1 MGQSCTFVRASSLD
15 PPHDLTTV
23 PQRALQRTLHYFDF
37 FDHALSL
44 EELNRFLSVVA
55 SVKAIRDS
63 VEHAVAEGV
72 VVFGNGYYGLRAE
85 TVALRAQHE
94 GLNTR
99 KMRSALRM
107 SRLIRMFPFVRGV
120 YLSGSLSKLG
130 VQSKD
135 DDLDF
140 FILTAPSRVWTAK
153 LLLIAFKKV
162 FLLDSEKYFCI
173 NLLMD
178 EEQLEIGKQNRYTAT
193 EVVSLRT
200 LTDPE
205 GRDRFLAANAWVK
218 EYFPNVMLPE
228 YSAPPK
234 RKRSVV
240 EELMNVFFGD
250 RLEAWAQRKF
260 TAHMRAHTDQKEGYY
275 EADSHSSAY
284 FPQSVEQRLL
294 AHLETFEDDK

>member
-1 MGQSCTFVRASSLD
+1 MIST
-15 PPHDLTTV
+15 PHS
-23 PQRALQRTLHYFDF
+23 ALLRTLHYFDF

-44 EELNRFLSVVA
+44 EELHRFLSVVA
-55 SVKAIRDS
+55 SVEAVRDS

-72 VVFGNGYYGLRAE
+72 VYSGNGYYGLREE
-85 TVALRAQHE
+85 TVALRKQYEA
-94 GLNTR
+94 LNAR
-99 KMRSALRM
+99 KMRSARRM

-130 VQSKD
+130 VQSKE

-178 EEQLEIGKQNRYTAT
+178 ETKLKVNKQNLYTAT
-193 EVVSLRT
+193 EVVTLVTLRGSA
-200 LTDPE
+200 
-205 GRDRFLAANAWVK
+205 GRERFLAANRWVQT
-218 EYFPNVMLPE
+218 YFPNVVLPE
-228 YSAPPK
+228 HSSPPK
-234 RKRSVV
+234 RKRGVV
-240 EELMNVFFGD
+240 EGLINMFFGD
-250 RLEAWAQRKF
+250 RLERWAQRKF
-260 TAHMRAHTDQKEGYY
+260 TAHMKAHTDQKEGYY

>member
-1 MGQSCTFVRASSLD
+1 M
-15 PPHDLTTV
+15 TTV
-23 PQRALQRTLHYFDF
+23 PQRALRRTLYYFDF

-44 EELNRFLSVVA
+44 EELHRFLSVP
-55 SVKAIRDS
+55 SS
-63 VEHAVAEGV
+63 VEAVCDSLERAVTDGV

-94 GLNTR
+94 GLNAR
-99 KMRSALRM
+99 KMRSARRM
-107 SRLIRMFPFVRGV
+107 SRLIRVFPFVRGV
-120 YLSGSLSKLG
+120 YLSGSLSKQG
-130 VQSKD
+130 VHSAE

-178 EEQLEIGKQNRYTAT
+178 ETKLEVTKRNLYTAT
-193 EVVSLRT
+193 EVVTLVTLRGSA
-200 LTDPE
+200 
-205 GRDRFLAANAWVK
+205 GRDRFLAANEWVQT
-218 EYFPNVMLPE
+218 YFPNVVLPE
-228 YSAPPK
+228 HPGAPE
-234 RKRSVV
+234 RKNGLL
-240 EELMNVFFGD
+240 EGALNVFFGE

-260 TAHMRAHTDQKEGYY
+260 AAHMQAHTDEREGYF
-275 EADSHSSAY
+275 EAEPHSSAY

-294 AHLETFEDDK
+294 AHLDTFEDDE

>member
-1 MGQSCTFVRASSLD
+1 LI
-15 PPHDLTTV
+15 TV
-23 PQRALQRTLHYFDF
+23 PQSAVLRTLHYFDF

-44 EELNRFLSVVA
+44 EELHEYLGVEAERVALQKTLEELVDNGNVKTVAGWYGLNKESVA
-55 SVKAIRDS
+55 SRSRFKLL
-63 VEHAVAEGV
+63 
-72 VVFGNGYYGLRAE
+72 NLKKLRQAKR
-85 TVALRAQHE
+85 VGRFI
-94 GLNTR
+94 N
-99 KMRSALRM
+99 K
-107 SRLIRMFPFVRGV
+107 FPFVRGV

-218 EYFPNVMLPE
+218 EYFPNVVLPQ

-240 EELMNVFFGD
+240 EGLMNVFFGD
-250 RLEAWAQRKF
+250 RLEAWVQRKF

>member
-1 MGQSCTFVRASSLD
+1 M
-15 PPHDLTTV
+15 
-23 PQRALQRTLHYFDF
+23 QRTLHYFDF

-44 EELNRFLSVVA
+44 EELHRFLSVPA
-55 SVKAIRDS
+55 SVVDVRDS
-63 VEHAVAEGV
+63 VERAVAEGLV
-72 VVFGNGYYGLRAE
+72 YSGNGYYGLREE
-85 TVALRAQHE
+85 TVALRAQYE
-94 GLNTR
+94 ALNAR
-99 KMRSALRM
+99 KMRSARRM

-130 VQSKD
+130 VQSKE

-178 EEQLEIGKQNRYTAT
+178 ETKLEVAKRNLYTAT
-193 EVVSLRT
+193 EVVTLVTLR
-200 LTDPE
+200 
-205 GRDRFLAANAWVK
+205 GSAGKDRFLAANRWVQT
-218 EYFPNVMLPE
+218 YFPNVVLPE
-228 YSAPPK
+228 HSSPPQ
-234 RKRSVV
+234 RKRGVV
-240 EELMNVFFGD
+240 EGLINMFFGD
-250 RLEAWAQRKF
+250 RLERWAQRKF
-260 TAHMRAHTDQKEGYY
+260 TAHMKAHTDQKEGYY

-294 AHLETFEDDK
+294 AHLETFEDDE